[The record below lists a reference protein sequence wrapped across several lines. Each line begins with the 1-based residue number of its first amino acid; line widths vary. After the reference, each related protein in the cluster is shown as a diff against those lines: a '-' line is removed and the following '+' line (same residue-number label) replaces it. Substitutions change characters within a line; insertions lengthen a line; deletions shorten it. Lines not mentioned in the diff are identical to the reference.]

1 MCKVWAISVTILTL
15 EANFKISNNRNSIDQ
30 EFCLEFVQQR
40 INSLGSSKKKKKK
53 KKKRKE
59 KNQLGWTRI
68 WILLDQIWLWYMQI
82 LAFITHCYNTI
93 IMKAICYG
101 LRQQKI
107 LVEISLP
114 FLFLVLLFFIVLGN

>member
-53 KKKRKE
+53 KKKKRKE
-59 KNQLGWTRI
+59 SARLNKNLNFARSNMTLI
-68 WILLDQIWLWYMQI
+68 YANFSLHYPLL
-82 LAFITHCYNTI
+82 
-93 IMKAICYG
+93 
-101 LRQQKI
+101 
-107 LVEISLP
+107 
-114 FLFLVLLFFIVLGN
+114 

>member
-53 KKKRKE
+53 KEKEKKRISSVEQEFEFCSIKY
-59 KNQLGWTRI
+59 
-68 WILLDQIWLWYMQI
+68 D
-82 LAFITHCYNTI
+82 FD
-93 IMKAICYG
+93 IC
-101 LRQQKI
+101 K
-107 LVEISLP
+107 
-114 FLFLVLLFFIVLGN
+114 F